1 MCVCVCVYKRMH
13 TNAASCI
20 LTSRNTPTAVSVWKA
35 LACCPSPQLGS
46 DPPPPTP
53 LSFPSEGLAA
63 EGASQDA
70 AENEQGRLGTGVSRT
85 RTGDKVGCAVKEAN
99 GDVVLVRC
107 ATSY

>member
-1 MCVCVCVYKRMH
+1 MCVCINAC
-13 TNAASCI
+13 TQTLPAASSPAEI
-20 LTSRNTPTAVSVWKA
+20 HQQQSAFGKHSPAAPAHSWA
-35 LACCPSPQLGS
+35 LI
-46 DPPPPTP
+46 PPPPTP

-70 AENEQGRLGTGVSRT
+70 AEIEQGRMGTGVSRT